1 MGINRLIKFSFLLVA
16 IVSMAGIAEAQC
28 TDPLNCDTMA
38 LWNSAGTTALGP
50 GYSLQLVPNGP
61 AVPVILRVTFA
72 VDRLPPNS
80 THELAYRVD
89 VLTDPDGTASDSDI
103 TLHALELTCPDPF
116 MPCAE
121 APGFPLVWMQ
131 DGGAGAIEDIRI
143 EVSSAGPKGAT
154 YNIILEDLSYG
165 PPISFQTTNID
176 ATNIPEF
183 PTIAAP
189 IIATIGMLL
198 FLQRRK
204 QDKDSK

>member
-1 MGINRLIKFSFLLVA
+1 MGISGLIKFSFLLVA
-16 IVSMAGIAEAQC
+16 IVSMAGIAQAQC

-50 GYSLQLVPNGP
+50 GYSIQLVPDGP
-61 AVPVILRVTFA
+61 AVPVILRVAFA
-72 VDRLPPNS
+72 ADRTLTDP

-89 VLTDPDGTASDSDI
+89 VLTNPDGTADSSDI
-103 TLHALELTCPDPF
+103 TLHALELTCPPG
-116 MPCAE
+116 MCAE
-121 APGFPLVWMQ
+121 APSFPLVWMQ
-131 DGGAGAIEDIRI
+131 DGGVGATEDIRI

-165 PPISFQTTNID
+165 DPISFQTTNID

-198 FLQRRK
+198 FLQRRN
-204 QDKDSK
+204 QDKNRK